1 VHPPDTHVKPLGH
14 VVQASPFEPQGS
26 VAAMGTTHLVPRQQP
41 LGQLAKLQ
49 DPEPL
54 GPPELL
60 EPLDPPEL
68 LEPLDPPELLGPL
81 DPPELL
87 EPPEPPELLK
97 PPEPPEPPEPLE
109 LLEPLKLLAPLEP
122 PRDPEVM
129 SSRSDDREQPKPE
142 AAPRAAR
149 PRVTTRA
156 IRTSLTMAEHVERR
170 HSQALWEANQA
181 RVAHIPA

>member
-60 EPLDPPEL
+60 EPL
-68 LEPLDPPELLGPL
+68 
-81 DPPELL
+81 
-87 EPPEPPELLK
+87 
-97 PPEPPEPPEPLE
+97 
-109 LLEPLKLLAPLEP
+109 KLLAPLEP

-149 PRVTTRA
+149 PRVTTKA